1 MGKYKELAL
10 NLGLFALN
18 SVVTK
23 LISFFLVPLYT
34 AYMSAGEYGLTDM
47 ANTVI
52 SLILPLATLDMSE
65 AAVRYIVGDKV
76 NKERYVAVSV
86 VVTSASVLFVAI
98 LTPLFNLAAF
108 GGLGDYKGWFIS
120 VYAATAFSTLCGE
133 VARAAGEV
141 KLIPICAG
149 ISSATTLICAIIF
162 IASMDMGIVGYFASV
177 LAGAIISIAVYLTVG
192 GICSMTAKGVCE
204 LKSGGVVL
212 IKNTILPM
220 VRYAFPL
227 IPNSLFWWIGTSIN
241 RLFITGMLGISAS
254 GLFAAAG
261 KIPGLLNTLYSIF
274 LKAWQLS
281 AFQESGNGNI
291 AKFYATIFRL
301 VSALLTTLCALL
313 SLLAPWISSIMLQGE
328 TFDAW
333 PMISILL
340 VANLMNVFNSFFG
353 TVYTS
358 TMHTS
363 YVMKSTVLGAIS
375 CVVFTPLL
383 IPIMGT
389 YGACVASA
397 IGQGSVFIMRAY
409 DSRKYIDFDAGWSA
423 LVPTILILIAQSAVT
438 ALRINGWQYIS
449 GVCLGI
455 VVLLQGIRIIPLVKT
470 AILRLSDKRL

>member
-1 MGKYKELAL
+1 MGKYKDLAL
-10 NLGLFALN
+10 NLGLFVLN

-34 AYMSAGEYGLTDM
+34 AYMSAAEYGLTDM

-52 SLILPLATLDMSE
+52 SLVLPLATLDMSE
-65 AAVRYIVGDKV
+65 AAVRYIVGDKA
-76 NKERYVAVSV
+76 NKERYVAVSI
-86 VVTSASVLFVAI
+86 VVTFTSVLLIMI
-98 LTPLFNLAAF
+98 LTPLFDLGAF
-108 GGLGDYKGWFIS
+108 GGLGDYKGWFVS

-133 VARAAGEV
+133 IARAAGEV

-149 ISSATTLICAIIF
+149 LSSVTTLVCAIAF
-162 IASMDMGIVGYFASV
+162 IASMGMGIVGYFASV
-177 LAGAIISIAVYLTVG
+177 LTGAILSIVVYLTVG
-192 GICSMTAKGVCE
+192 GLGLMAAKGVYE
-204 LKSGGVVL
+204 LKTGGVSL
-212 IKNTILPM
+212 IKKTVRPM

-227 IPNSLFWWIGTSIN
+227 IPNSLFWWAGTSIN

-261 KIPGLLNTLYSIF
+261 KVPGLLNTLYGIF

-281 AFQESGNGNI
+281 AFQESGNGDI

-301 VSALLTTLCALL
+301 ISALLTTLCALL
-313 SLLAPWISSIMLQGE
+313 SLLAPWIASILLQGE

-340 VANLMNVFNSFFG
+340 VANLMNVFSSFYG

-375 CVVFTPLL
+375 CIVFTPLL

-389 YGACVASA
+389 YGACIASV

-409 DSRKYIDFDAGWSA
+409 DSRKYIDFDAGWPV
-423 LVPTILILIAQSAVT
+423 LVPTILILVVQSVVT
-438 ALRINGWQYIS
+438 ALRVNGWQYIS
-449 GVCLGI
+449 GACLGI
-455 VVLLQGIRIIPLVKT
+455 VVLLQGMRLFPIVKT
-470 AILRLSDKRL
+470 VVLRLFSKRQ